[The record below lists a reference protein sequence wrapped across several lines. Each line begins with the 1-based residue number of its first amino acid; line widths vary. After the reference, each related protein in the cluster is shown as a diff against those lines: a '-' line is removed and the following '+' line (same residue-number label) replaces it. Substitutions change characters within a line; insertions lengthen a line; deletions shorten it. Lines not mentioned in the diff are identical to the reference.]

1 MRDTRGY
8 YVAEWYKSYGRAADA
23 GVGRAFTERTVN
35 TLDETNMLAS
45 DAMHADEVAARLA
58 KAVTTIRDHYVGD
71 TRELSSGKQRIR
83 QRAGLVA
90 AGVEGLEGQ
99 FAEILRSVVD
109 RRNRQYRVK
118 VSAGQPDRSFVL
130 VPYAALL
137 RKDVTS
143 TPRRG
148 VYVALLFR
156 QDCKTVW
163 LTLNQGLLQFENRF
177 GLLGARDYLKQG
189 AKTIGDS
196 IATLAGFSHGSI
208 DLAATTPYG
217 QAYEQGAILSRQYA
231 LDSFSG
237 ATAHALLND
246 LGSLLDLYDSL
257 PAYAVRDPS
266 IAVADEPVEDDEMAY
281 QEMANS
287 GATNRT
293 ATLINDIP
301 RPRPSLSARA
311 VSKRGWIRD
320 VKVAVVALEQA
331 LFSCEAECSY
341 EPFRAAVADRPYVE
355 AHHLIPF
362 SKQKDF
368 EVSLDVPANVVC
380 LCPACHSKIH
390 NGHESCRV
398 PMIARLLE
406 RRVGRLKDSGLCVS
420 MLQLLAMY

>member
-1 MRDTRGY
+1 
-8 YVAEWYKSYGRAADA
+8 VA
-23 GVGRAFTERTVN
+23 
-35 TLDETNMLAS
+35 
-45 DAMHADEVAARLA
+45 
-58 KAVTTIRDHYVGD
+58 TIRDCYVGD
-71 TRELSSGKQRIR
+71 TRDPTSGKQRIR
-83 QRAGLVA
+83 QREGLVA
-90 AGVEGLEGQ
+90 AGVNALEGQ

-109 RRNRQYRVK
+109 RRERQYRVK

-156 QDCKTVW
+156 QDCRTLW

-177 GLLGARDYLKQG
+177 GLLGARDYLKKG
-189 AKTIGDS
+189 AKTIGNS
-196 IATLAGFSHGSI
+196 IASLTGFSRGSI
-208 DLAATTPYG
+208 NLNATTPYG

-231 LDSFSG
+231 LDSFNE
-237 ATAHALLND
+237 ATSRSFLND
-246 LGSLLDLYDSL
+246 LESLVDLYDSL

-266 IAVADEPVEDDEMAY
+266 IAVADEQVEDDEMAY

-287 GATNRT
+287 GATNRA
-293 ATLINDIP
+293 ATPINDVP
-301 RPRPSLSARA
+301 RPRPLPSTRA
-311 VSKRGWIRD
+311 ANNSGWIRD
-320 VKVAVVALEQA
+320 VKVAIEALEQA
-331 LFSCEAECSY
+331 SFSCEAGCSY

-362 SKQKDF
+362 SKQKAF

-398 PMIARLLE
+398 SMITRLFE
-406 RRVGRLKDSGLCVS
+406 RRTARLKDSGLCVS
-420 MLQLLAMY
+420 LRRLLAMY